1 MALLK
6 NSKTIL
12 LGLSLMIVYVLGC
25 ANANDKTTAGNWSRG
40 ANLAATANTAAVG
53 MNGAPGIPATI
64 TNGNANVLMALYS
77 ADGSPALPGSIYSVR
92 MNMSDVQGNGA
103 GQVVVTPQTAMTML
117 VTTSAG
123 GPYQLTLPLISG
135 NYNGYQIML
144 TYGDTLGSII
154 VNANVTQGHLYGT
167 VTVGNL
173 VVNGQNFSG
182 QTLGQISY

>member
-25 ANANDKTTAGNWSRG
+25 ANANDKTTSGSWSRG

-53 MNGAPGIPATI
+53 TSGVGIPATI
-64 TNGNANVLMALYS
+64 SNGNANVLMALYS

-92 MNMSDVQGNGA
+92 MNMTDVQGNGA

-135 NYNGYQIML
+135 NYNGYQISL
-144 TYGDTLGSII
+144 TYGDSLGTIV

-167 VTVGNL
+167 VSVGNL
-173 VVNGQNFSG
+173 VSNGQNLSG